1 MKDFF
6 RHNGILL
13 LVAAILLAAVTALGT
28 FLLGGRANPLTGLVG
43 FISTPVRNG
52 LSSAVNWLEG
62 RYDYSF
68 RYEQLEEE
76 NQQLKKELAEMEEEI
91 RQAQSSNEEN
101 ERYRSLIGLTQRRKD
116 FTLESAYITAVGPSN
131 WESTFTIS
139 KGESA
144 GLAPHQCV
152 MDEFGNLV
160 GMVTTVGP
168 NWATVTTLIDTA
180 SEMGGL
186 VGRTDTAA
194 ILEGDLALMGEG
206 KLKLTYL
213 PENSDLIAGDEI
225 LTSGKGGVYP
235 EGLVVGSVEQ
245 VHTDPSGLGRY
256 AVVAPAAD
264 LGGLRQ
270 IFVIKAFDVVG

>member
-1 MKDFF
+1 
-6 RHNGILL
+6 
-13 LVAAILLAAVTALGT
+13 
-28 FLLGGRANPLTGLVG
+28 
-43 FISTPVRNG
+43 
-52 LSSAVNWLEG
+52 
-62 RYDYSF
+62 
-68 RYEQLEEE
+68 
-76 NQQLKKELAEMEEEI
+76 
-91 RQAQSSNEEN
+91 
-101 ERYRSLIGLTQRRKD
+101 
-116 FTLESAYITAVGPSN
+116 
-131 WESTFTIS
+131 
-139 KGESA
+139 
-144 GLAPHQCV
+144 
-152 MDEFGNLV
+152 MDEYGNLV